1 MVFNGFFTILKL
13 FQISYSPVALDKQS
27 LSKTTQDT
35 SPVATSNVG
44 ETEVTRDTFFPHI
57 SPNLIDLFN
66 FFFIFIYFTLKG
78 TLLFL
83 FYFRD
88 NRLSVGHG
96 LSFNKFVGIACDE
109 G

>member
-66 FFFIFIYFTLKG
+66 FFSFLYILHLKVP
-78 TLLFL
+78 FF
-83 FYFRD
+83 FYFI
-88 NRLSVGHG
+88 LEITVY
-96 LSFNKFVGIACDE
+96 L
-109 G
+109 